1 MAYEYVEAPVEG
13 AKIKVIG
20 VGGGGGN
27 ALNSIADQGIIGNVD
42 YIAINTDIQ
51 ALKNSKATEK
61 IQIGSKLT
69 KGLGAGAKPEV
80 GKAAAEESQE
90 EITDALKDADMVFI
104 TAGMGGGTGTGAAPV
119 VAKIAHDLE
128 KLTIAVVSKPFK
140 FEGPR
145 KLEKAE
151 QGIRALLENVDAL
164 IVIPN
169 QNLLATGQKLT
180 MKQSYALSDEVL
192 KTDVISI
199 AEIITRHDEINVD
212 FADITTIIKNAGF
225 AHMAIGRGQGK
236 DKVPEVVAQVIKSD
250 LLETSVAGAK
260 RLLVNITMSEDIVVD
275 EIDELTNA
283 ITEIVD
289 EDAEIIFGNGYD
301 SEMNDEV
308 KVTVI
313 AADFD
318 GAGAMRQEVAAQPQP
333 QPQNVARPMFGQ
345 QQVSM
350 PQSAPSAA
358 EMSAKDQAEAN
369 HRAGVKAADN
379 PTYYDDIFNIFKS
392 K

>member
-1 MAYEYVEAPVEG
+1 MAYEYVEAPIEG

-27 ALNSIADQGIIGNVD
+27 ALNSIADTGILGNVN

-51 ALKNSKATEK
+51 ALKNSKAQEK

-69 KGLGAGAKPEV
+69 HGLGAGAKPEIGEASAV
-80 GKAAAEESQE
+80 ESQD
-90 EITDALKDADMVFI
+90 EITEVLKDADMVFI

-119 VAKIAHDLE
+119 VAKIAHDMD

-140 FEGPR
+140 FEGA
-145 KLEKAE
+145 KKMEKAE
-151 QGIRALLENVDAL
+151 RGIAALLDNVDAL

-169 QNLLATGQKLT
+169 QNLIATGQKLT
-180 MKQSYALSDEVL
+180 MKQSYALSDDVL

-225 AHMAIGRGQGK
+225 AHMAIGHGQGK
-236 DKVPEVVAQVIKSD
+236 DKVADVVAQVIKSD
-250 LLETSVAGAK
+250 LLETSVEGAK

-283 ITEIVD
+283 ITEAVD
-289 EDAEIIFGNGYD
+289 DDAEIIFGNGYD
-301 SEMNDEV
+301 SNMNDEV
-308 KVTVI
+308 YVTVI

-318 GAGAMRQEVAAQPQP
+318 GAAAK
-333 QPQNVARPMFGQ
+333 RSEIEERIPMLG
-345 QQVSM
+345 
-350 PQSAPSAA
+350 SASSRVGDAA
-358 EMSAKDQAEAN
+358 KEQAEAM

>member
-1 MAYEYVEAPVEG
+1 MLNMAYEYVEAPIEG

-27 ALNSIADQGIIGNVD
+27 ALNSIADTGIIGNVD

-51 ALKNSKATEK
+51 ALKNSKAQEK
-61 IQIGSKLT
+61 IQIGPKQT
-69 KGLGAGAKPEV
+69 HGLGAGAKPEV
-80 GKAAAEESQE
+80 GEASAIESQDD
-90 EITDALKDADMVFI
+90 ITEVIKDADMVFI

-119 VAKIAHDLE
+119 VAKIAHDME
-128 KLTIAVVSKPFK
+128 KLTIAVVSKPFR
-140 FEGPR
+140 FEGA
-145 KLEKAE
+145 KKMEKAE
-151 QGIRALLENVDAL
+151 QGIAKMLENVDAL

-212 FADITTIIKNAGF
+212 FADITTIIKDAGF
-225 AHMAIGRGQGK
+225 AHMAIGHGQGK

-275 EIDELTNA
+275 EIDELTQA
-283 ITEIVD
+283 ITEAVD

-301 SEMNDEV
+301 GNMNDEV
-308 KVTVI
+308 YVTVI

-318 GAGAMRQEVAAQPQP
+318 GSAQRRAEIQEKAASQPLAEALSAAAA
-333 QPQNVARPMFGQ
+333 ARPK
-345 QQVSM
+345 
-350 PQSAPSAA
+350 A
-358 EMSAKDQAEAN
+358 EENAKEQAEAN

>member
-1 MAYEYVEAPVEG
+1 MAYEYVEAPIEG

-27 ALNSIADQGIIGNVD
+27 ALNSIADAGILGNVN

-51 ALKNSKATEK
+51 ALKNSKAQEK
-61 IQIGSKLT
+61 IQIGAKLT
-69 KGLGAGAKPEV
+69 HGLGAGAKPEI
-80 GKAAAEESQE
+80 GEASALESQE
-90 EITDALKDADMVFI
+90 EITEVLKDADMVFI

-119 VAKIAHDLE
+119 VAKIAHDMD

-140 FEGPR
+140 FEGA
-145 KLEKAE
+145 KKMEKAE
-151 QGIRALLENVDAL
+151 KGIAALLDNVDAL

-169 QNLLATGQKLT
+169 QNLIATGQKLT
-180 MKQSYALSDEVL
+180 MKQSYALSDDVL

-225 AHMAIGRGQGK
+225 AHMAIGHGQGK
-236 DKVPEVVAQVIKSD
+236 DKVSDVVAQVIKSD
-250 LLETSVAGAK
+250 LLETSVEGAK

-283 ITEIVD
+283 ITEAVD
-289 EDAEIIFGNGYD
+289 DDAEIIFGNGYD
-301 SEMNDEV
+301 SNMTDEV
-308 KVTVI
+308 YVTVI

-318 GAGAMRQEVAAQPQP
+318 GAARLRSEITDSVPMLGAGLSSSRTSKSGDAAK
-333 QPQNVARPMFGQ
+333 
-345 QQVSM
+345 
-350 PQSAPSAA
+350 
-358 EMSAKDQAEAN
+358 EQAEAM